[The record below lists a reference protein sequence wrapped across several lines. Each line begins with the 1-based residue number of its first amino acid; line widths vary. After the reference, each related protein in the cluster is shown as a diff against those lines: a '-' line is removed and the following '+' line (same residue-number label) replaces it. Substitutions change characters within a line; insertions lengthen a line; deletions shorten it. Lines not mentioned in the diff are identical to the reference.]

1 MHIYIYSLV
10 FIFIYLCL
18 PFVALVFSCMSI
30 SVHLPKIVLGIV
42 CKPTL
47 KCNEKVHSWPIK
59 LTGILMYCISVPLA
73 KMFSLGSVR
82 FVYLSPPL
90 PLLQMRDLSGSAN

>member
-42 CKPTL
+42 WKSAL
-47 KCNEKVHSWPIK
+47 
-59 LTGILMYCISVPLA
+59 LA
-73 KMFSLGSVR
+73 NKADWDSDVLYICTIGKNVFFRVC
-82 FVYLSPPL
+82 
-90 PLLQMRDLSGSAN
+90 